1 MGHPGSKWVR
11 KEKGIRKMNI
21 REENGKKETAKQTSE
36 RKTKIKSDTEKD
48 NEGRDTY
55 SSEGVLIWRQKNGL
69 AS

>member
-1 MGHPGSKWVR
+1 M
-11 KEKGIRKMNI
+11 
-21 REENGKKETAKQTSE
+21 GKKGEKDKKNEYQRRKWEETAKQTSE

>member
-1 MGHPGSKWVR
+1 MGKKGERDKKNEYRRRKWEER
-11 KEKGIRKMNI
+11 DSQTDI
-21 REENGKKETAKQTSE
+21 REKN
-36 RKTKIKSDTEKD
+36 TKIKSDTEKD